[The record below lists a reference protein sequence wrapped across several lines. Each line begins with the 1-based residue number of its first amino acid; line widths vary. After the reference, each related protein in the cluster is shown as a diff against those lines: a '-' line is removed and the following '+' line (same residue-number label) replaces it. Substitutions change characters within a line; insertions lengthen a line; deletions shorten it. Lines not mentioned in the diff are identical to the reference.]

1 MPIEMQTTPAQIPAG
16 KQEQKLRLSDVHLF
30 GAKGPNLRDRSV
42 FTEQLALMLETG
54 MPLHAALENMQ
65 QQAGNAAM
73 KSVID
78 DLLEEIK
85 TGQRFSSALSKH
97 PELFSSTYVSIVAS
111 SEDSG
116 FMHKALEHL
125 QAEEEKRDELR
136 KTVKSA
142 LSYPLFLVGFSVL
155 VVIFVLVGVF
165 PKFAEMFE
173 RIRDQLPP
181 TTIALM
187 WASDALRGYWW
198 QILLALGG
206 AGVLAL
212 RWIKSAAG
220 RAKVDEWKLTLPG
233 LRVVFVQLYVTQAF
247 RVMSLSLNHGVTIVE
262 SLAATRDVVDNHLF
276 RGLLLQVEQSVQEGG
291 TVAAAFA
298 ESRFIPDLVKQMV
311 ATAEISGNLALVLGR
326 IASHYEREFNRRLEA
341 LSKMAEPVMLLVMG
355 LVVGIIVSSLI
366 LPIFKLSKAVS

>member
-1 MPIEMQTTPAQIPAG
+1 MPIEMQTVPAAASVNKAAG
-16 KQEQKLRLSDVHLF
+16 KTRLSDIHLF
-30 GAKGPNLRDRSV
+30 GVKGPNHRDRSI

-54 MPLHAALENMQ
+54 MPLHTSLESMQ

-78 DLLEEIK
+78 DLLAEVQ
-85 TGQRFSSALSKH
+85 TGQRFSAALAKH
-97 PELFSSTYVSIVAS
+97 PQLFSSTYVSIVAS
-111 SEDSG
+111 SESSG
-116 FMHKALEHL
+116 FLHKALEHL

-142 LSYPLFLVGFSVL
+142 LSYPIFLVGFSVL

-165 PKFAEMFE
+165 PKFAVMFE

-187 WASDALRGYWW
+187 WASDALRVFWW
-198 QILLALGG
+198 QILLVMG
-206 AGVLAL
+206 
-212 RWIKSAAG
+212 SAAVLTARWVKSSAG
-220 RAKVDEWKLTLPG
+220 RLKIDHWKLTLPG
-233 LRVVFVQLYVTQAF
+233 LRTVFVQLYVTQSF
-247 RVMSLSLNHGVTIVE
+247 RAISLSLNHGVTIVE
-262 SLAATRDVVDNHLF
+262 SLAATRDVVDNHF
-276 RGLLLQVEQSVQEGG
+276 FKTLLLHVEKSVQEGG

-298 ESRFIPDLVKQMV
+298 ESAFIPDLVKQMV
-311 ATAEISGNLALVLGR
+311 ATAEVSGNMALVLGR
-326 IASHYEREFNRRLEA
+326 IASHYEREFNRRLDA

-355 LVVGIIVSSLI
+355 VVVGTIVSSLI